1 MKTWVEV
8 FGQHYV
14 NQTEIEI
21 LLNVPRSVAKKTFMI
36 ASDIDDEQM
45 PFRTYPNKVRTST
58 VLKIHGTTRAELW
71 KQMKTTGANGGVEI
85 GEPLEFHQI
94 ITRGE
99 KK

>member
-1 MKTWVEV
+1 MKPWVDV
-8 FGQHYV
+8 FAQMYL
-14 NQTEIEI
+14 NRSDIAI
-21 LLNVPRSVAKKTFMI
+21 LLNVSRAVANT
-36 ASDIDDEQM
+36 IDDEQL

-58 VLKIHGTTRAELW
+58 VLKIHGTSRAELW
-71 KQMKTTGANGGVEI
+71 KQMKTTGAIGGVEI

>member
-8 FGQHYV
+8 FSQMYL
-14 NQTEIEI
+14 NRSDIAL
-21 LLNVPRSVAKKTFMI
+21 LLNVSRAVANRTFAI
-36 ASDIDDEQM
+36 ANTIDDEQL